1 MSQREDFKRTIA
13 FGDIALSY
21 MKRNELPAIPRNYEL
36 WYTYA
41 AGFNQALNHAV
52 NSVLETRAEISNQ
65 DVGEIYDRYLSP
77 NHLGDRIDKVGNNIS
92 EELDGII
99 HLVESGLVSTGD
111 YGASLKAAQG
121 ALASATT
128 PSQVKKLIRDLV
140 AATSTTESANHK
152 LDEQLKESR
161 AHISALQER
170 LESIRYE
177 SLTDELTTLANR
189 RHFDQSIERSIEE
202 AGANGESLSLLLSDI
217 DHFKKFNDTFGHQT
231 GDQVLRLVA
240 LAVKHNVKSEDLT
253 CRYGGEEFA
262 VILPRADAKKANEIA
277 ERIRHSVFSKELI
290 KRSTGENLGRITIS
304 VGVANLRPDDTASDL
319 IARADKA
326 LYAAKAAGRNTVC
339 GESEPKTASTAA

>member
-13 FGDIALSY
+13 FGDVALSY

-41 AGFNQALNHAV
+41 AGFNQALNQAV
-52 NSVLETRAEISNQ
+52 NSVLENRAAISNQ
-65 DVGEIYDRYLSP
+65 DVSEIYDRYLSP
-77 NHLGDRIDKVGNNIS
+77 NHLGDRIDKVGTTIS

-99 HLVESGLVSTGD
+99 NLVDSSIGSTGD
-111 YGASLKAAQG
+111 YSVSLKAAQG

-128 PSQVKKLIRDLV
+128 PAQIKKLIRNLV
-140 AATSTTESANHK
+140 TATSKTESANQK
-152 LDEQLKESR
+152 LDGQLKESR
-161 AHISALQER
+161 AQISALQER

-189 RHFDQSIERSIEE
+189 RHFDQSIERAIEE
-202 AGANGESLSLLLSDI
+202 ANTNGESLSLLLSDI

-262 VILPRADAKKANEIA
+262 VILPRADAKKAHEIA

-304 VGVANLRPDDTASDL
+304 VGVANLRPGETANDL
-319 IARADKA
+319 IARADEA
-326 LYAAKAAGRNTVC
+326 LYAAKAAGRNTIC
-339 GESEPKTASTAA
+339 GEAAPKVAGNAA